1 MKQVQGTAYNISSD
15 IVGRITFGKVNPFS
29 RSKHILVSKSQKKT
43 WGYAATICQEC
54 NAIAKNAL
62 CIVNDISTFKEGDI
76 VVINSDGKISFVYE
90 IKSSHNSI
98 MATFR
103 CNHRCIMCPQPPVSK
118 EQDRT
123 DFNLNLISL
132 YDKSTKEVGITGG
145 EPTLIGDNLFKL
157 IKGIHKRLPGA
168 AISIL
173 SNGVKFSDKSYARK
187 LALCHHPNLQIDIP
201 LFSDIAEEHN
211 AIVGAPTFY
220 KTVRGLYNLASF
232 RQKIGIRIVIH
243 KKTYKRLPQFAEY
256 IYHNFPFVSQVAFMQ
271 METAGLA
278 KDNIDDLWIDP
289 YDYNKE
295 LREAVILLANRGMNP
310 FIYNSQL
317 CVLPED
323 IRCFAVQSISA

>member
-29 RSKHILVSKSQKKT
+29 RSKHVLVSKTQKKT

-54 NAIAKNAL
+54 NTKAKNAL
-62 CIVNDISTFKEGDI
+62 CIVNDISGFEEGDI

-90 IKSSHNSI
+90 IKSAHNSI
-98 MATFR
+98 MATFK

-145 EPTLIGDNLFKL
+145 EPTLIGDNLFKI
-157 IKGIHKRLPGA
+157 IKGIQKRLPRA

-187 LALCHHPNLQIDIP
+187 LALCHHPNLQIDR
-201 LFSDIAEEHN
+201 LN
-211 AIVGAPTFY
+211 AKHPWI
-220 KTVRGLYNLASF
+220 
-232 RQKIGIRIVIH
+232 
-243 KKTYKRLPQFAEY
+243 
-256 IYHNFPFVSQVAFMQ
+256 
-271 METAGLA
+271 
-278 KDNIDDLWIDP
+278 NIC
-289 YDYNKE
+289 
-295 LREAVILLANRGMNP
+295 
-310 FIYNSQL
+310 S
-317 CVLPED
+317 
-323 IRCFAVQSISA
+323 